1 MADGTGLLT
10 QQRLTSLVSS
20 NLTASAIFLK
30 KATML
35 IKLTNAS
42 GTQAGQPVI
51 LNTDVIVSVF
61 PVPAEF
67 AEAAATAKTL
77 IFCPPHG
84 TWQVENTVEEVFALI
99 SK

>member
-1 MADGTGLLT
+1 
-10 QQRLTSLVSS
+10 
-20 NLTASAIFLK
+20 
-30 KATML
+30 ML
-35 IKLTNAS
+35 IKLTNAA
-42 GTQAGQPVI
+42 GTQAGQTVI
-51 LNTDVIVSVF
+51 LNTDAMVSIF

-84 TWQVENTVEEVFALI
+84 TWQVEDTVEEIFALI